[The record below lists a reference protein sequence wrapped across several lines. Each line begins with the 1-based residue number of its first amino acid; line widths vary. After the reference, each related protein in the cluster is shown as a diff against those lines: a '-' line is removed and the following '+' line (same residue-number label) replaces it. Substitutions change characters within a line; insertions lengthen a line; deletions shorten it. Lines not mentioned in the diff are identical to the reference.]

1 MTRIHNHRIS
11 LRSITAICLVHAAAA
26 ASLAAGPWT
35 LDSPSSRLHVKVEQR
50 DGIWYSVSLGDTPL
64 IIPSQIDLKV
74 DGVGWFAQ
82 QPGEPKVTQ
91 ESKTETVKFTVPRK
105 YRERD
110 TKYNELTLE
119 FPGGARL
126 VFRAY
131 DEGVAYRWE
140 TNSSKEITVDDE
152 QVQFIFAGNPHAWFP
167 EEESIFSHQE
177 RVYKYLPVADV
188 GSDRFCSTGL
198 LIDLPAGHKLFIS
211 ESDLRSYP
219 GMFLRGV
226 GNHQAGLVGK
236 FAGYPLETEARDDR
250 NVPVTKAAPYL
261 AKTDGKR
268 TFPWRVMIVS
278 DQDKDLL
285 QSELIYELAAPLS
298 LSDTSW
304 IKPGKVAWDWWN
316 GIDVTG
322 VDFRAGVNTATYQ
335 YFIDFAA
342 DFGIQYILLDEGW
355 TASSTD
361 ILHDNPNV
369 DLAELVRYAKQK
381 GVGVLVWVLWKPLD
395 EHMAAAL
402 DRFQQ
407 LGVAGVKV
415 DFMQRDDQWM
425 IDFYLRVAREAAK
438 RHLMVDF
445 HGACKPTGWAR
456 AYPNV
461 MTSEGVNG
469 MEQYKWTADHTNPEH
484 ELILPFTR
492 MMAGPMDFT
501 PGAMTNANRANFRPI
516 MEHPMS
522 MGTRCHQLAMY
533 VVYES
538 PLQMLCDSPTRYRH
552 EPECMK
558 FLSAVP
564 TVWDDTIALDAKVS
578 DYVAIA
584 RRSGDDWFI
593 GAMTD
598 WDRRKLEISLSFLPA
613 GQYHLEVW
621 RDGPNADRDG
631 QDFAR
636 STQIVTSADKLA
648 LDLAPGGGWVGWL
661 RPFEEKTVQP

>member
-1 MTRIHNHRIS
+1 
-11 LRSITAICLVHAAAA
+11 
-26 ASLAAGPWT
+26 
-35 LDSPSSRLHVKVEQR
+35 
-50 DGIWYSVSLGDTPL
+50 
-64 IIPSQIDLKV
+64 
-74 DGVGWFAQ
+74 
-82 QPGEPKVTQ
+82 
-91 ESKTETVKFTVPRK
+91 
-105 YRERD
+105 
-110 TKYNELTLE
+110 
-119 FPGGARL
+119 
-126 VFRAY
+126 
-131 DEGVAYRWE
+131 
-140 TNSSKEITVDDE
+140 
-152 QVQFIFAGNPHAWFP
+152 
-167 EEESIFSHQE
+167 
-177 RVYKYLPVADV
+177 
-188 GSDRFCSTGL
+188 
-198 LIDLPAGHKLFIS
+198 
-211 ESDLRSYP
+211 
-219 GMFLRGV
+219 
-226 GNHQAGLVGK
+226 
-236 FAGYPLETEARDDR
+236 
-250 NVPVTKAAPYL
+250 
-261 AKTDGKR
+261 
-268 TFPWRVMIVS
+268 MIVS

-285 QSELIYELAAPLS
+285 QSELIYELAAPLAID
-298 LSDTSW
+298 DTSW

-322 VDFRAGVNTATYQ
+322 VDFRAGVNTDTYK

-369 DLAELVRYAKQK
+369 DLAEIVRYGKQK

-395 EHMAAAL
+395 EHMAEAL
-402 DRFQQ
+402 DRFQK

-425 IDFYLRVAREAAK
+425 IDFYQRVAREAAK
-438 RHLMVDF
+438 RHLMVDY

-469 MEQYKWTADHTNPEH
+469 LEQYKWTADHTSPEH

-492 MMAGPMDFT
+492 LVAGPMDFT
-501 PGAMTNANRANFRPI
+501 PGAMTNANRENFRPI

-538 PLQMLCDSPTRYRH
+538 PLQMLSDSPTHYRH

-584 RRSGDDWFI
+584 RRSGRRLVHRRH
-593 GAMTD
+593 
-598 WDRRKLEISLSFLPA
+598 DRLGSPQARNLDSVSCPPA
-613 GQYHLEVW
+613 NTSSKSW
-621 RDGPNADRDG
+621 RDGANADRDG

-636 STQIVTSADKLA
+636 STQTVTSADKLT

-661 RPFEEKTVQP
+661 RPIAEKKAAQSP